1 MWFKNRRAKWRKK
14 ERNLETLK
22 NGFGAQFNGFMQPF
36 DSALYPGYNYTYG
49 AACNAWDSKLT
60 SPLAS
65 KTFPWSLSPAA
76 AASVGHLPPSMV
88 PSPQQMCFGPATN
101 MSGTWDRRTS
111 VLALADSALHQ
122 FDHRVVY
129 TAVRRVRSTARQS
142 SSTRVTGLQAV
153 WC

>member
-1 MWFKNRRAKWRKK
+1 MQVWFKNRRAKWRKK

-36 DSALYPGYNYTYG
+36 DSALYPGYSYTYG

-88 PSPQQMCFGPATN
+88 PSPQQMCFGSPTN
-101 MSGTWDRRTS
+101 MSGMLQFNKNFSCRR
-111 VLALADSALHQ
+111 Q
-122 FDHRVVY
+122 
-129 TAVRRVRSTARQS
+129 TARCPILL
-142 SSTRVTGLQAV
+142 RNAVTHKTPHSVVLNSEMYALLLYTSY
-153 WC
+153 

>member
-1 MWFKNRRAKWRKK
+1 MSSTELCPGTSNRKSAPMCDGVIAWLQVWFKNRRAKWRKK

-49 AACNAWDSKLT
+49 AAACNAWDAKLS

-101 MSGTWDRRTS
+101 MSGMSD
-111 VLALADSALHQ
+111 VENLL
-122 FDHRVVY
+122 
-129 TAVRRVRSTARQS
+129 
-142 SSTRVTGLQAV
+142 
-153 WC
+153 

>member
-1 MWFKNRRAKWRKK
+1 MSVQVWFKNRRAKWRKK

-49 AACNAWDSKLT
+49 AACNAWDTKLT

-76 AASVGHLPPSMV
+76 AASVGHLPASMV
-88 PSPQQMCFGPATN
+88 PSPQQMCFGSPSN
-101 MSGTWDRRTS
+101 MSGMYHNTKKVRENARS
-111 VLALADSALHQ
+111 FIVVKDS
-122 FDHRVVY
+122 RSGV
-129 TAVRRVRSTARQS
+129 AVRRWTCDQ
-142 SSTRVTGLQAV
+142 
-153 WC
+153 

>member
-1 MWFKNRRAKWRKK
+1 VWFKNRRAKWRKK

-36 DSALYPGYNYTYG
+36 DSALYPGYNYTYS
-49 AACNAWDSKLT
+49 AACNAAWDSKLT

-101 MSGTWDRRTS
+101 MSGTYKAENRQYSMPYVKGSIQPSS
-111 VLALADSALHQ
+111 VGSKMNMSFRAEH
-122 FDHRVVY
+122 
-129 TAVRRVRSTARQS
+129 
-142 SSTRVTGLQAV
+142 
-153 WC
+153 